1 MKESAA
7 GVSLGHTKF
16 SWESQGATIPV
27 GHASFSWEASPA
39 APKAQSAS
47 SKIEEQGPHGL
58 EEGQRVRVRGLE
70 KKPQFN
76 DCVGTIDRTLD
87 PFGMGRLAVKLD
99 AGNELSLK
107 ASNLEIACEL
117 CSSVFGEG
125 NLVLC
130 PTCEHVWTCAA
141 CKPQHAC
148 VDQLGKIG
156 VVLGSS
162 QGRLAIQHVSPSSPA
177 AKSGLRVGDII
188 LAIDGVPVVDPDHH
202 PPIGGPIGS
211 HVVLRVLREG
221 HSLEQSRTVTLR
233 RGREPKSAAMSAAM
247 PGVKVLALLSQGP
260 TVCHY
265 KVQMETPGGAAP
277 RIGLMSYN
285 LATGQGNIMM
295 PSEDGE
301 GEDPLK
307 MMAGAGGGQN
317 GPASAEQALSDCCDL
332 YKELSTLASKEQWG
346 RVVGKEE
353 KIRATVAR
361 LGETRT
367 NSSSI
372 RVCECVR
379 VCAYAH
385 SRARAHTH
393 THTLSL
399 SLSHTHTH
407 THTSPGWRR

>member
-1 MKESAA
+1 M
-7 GVSLGHTKF
+7 
-16 SWESQGATIPV
+16 
-27 GHASFSWEASPA
+27 
-39 APKAQSAS
+39 
-47 SKIEEQGPHGL
+47 
-58 EEGQRVRVRGLE
+58 
-70 KKPQFN
+70 
-76 DCVGTIDRTLD
+76 
-87 PFGMGRLAVKLD
+87 
-99 AGNELSLK
+99 
-107 ASNLEIACEL
+107 
-117 CSSVFGEG
+117 
-125 NLVLC
+125 
-130 PTCEHVWTCAA
+130 
-141 CKPQHAC
+141 
-148 VDQLGKIG
+148 
-156 VVLGSS
+156 
-162 QGRLAIQHVSPSSPA
+162 
-177 AKSGLRVGDII
+177 
-188 LAIDGVPVVDPDHH
+188 
-202 PPIGGPIGS
+202 
-211 HVVLRVLREG
+211 
-221 HSLEQSRTVTLR
+221 R

-295 PSEDGE
+295 PSEYGE
-301 GEDPLK
+301 GEDSLK
-307 MMAGAGGGQN
+307 MMPGAGGGQN

-385 SRARAHTH
+385 SRARTHTH

-407 THTSPGWRR
+407 THLHGFRPAVTILRREGKEDSYHCFQINKRAIRMQTGTDHSVLTLQNFTSGISIHVHWCPCQIVLHR